1 MVNYPYS
8 EDAVQCPYC
17 NSEDSCEHLF
27 ASYDKTFNSLE
38 GGFLYD
44 NDAIKEVLSTFFV
57 SIIEKYGLI
66 DSDHFSDYPELGFI
80 WDEIIENEDDYCN
93 EDKFDKD
100 YFYLLNFNS
109 YLLEKLDVILMPEF
123 GEFEG
128 GPGQSSEYHIY
139 YTDKPQ
145 EVLLELCKSITAEL
159 ENITLAI
166 EKNLT

>member
-1 MVNYPYS
+1 M
-8 EDAVQCPYC
+8 
-17 NSEDSCEHLF
+17 
-27 ASYDKTFNSLE
+27 
-38 GGFLYD
+38 
-44 NDAIKEVLSTFFV
+44 
-57 SIIEKYGLI
+57 I

-100 YFYLLNFNS
+100 YFYLPDYNS

-128 GPGQSSEYHIY
+128 GPGQSSEYLIY

-145 EVLLELCKSITAEL
+145 EVLHELCKSIKAEL
-159 ENITLAI
+159 KNITLAI